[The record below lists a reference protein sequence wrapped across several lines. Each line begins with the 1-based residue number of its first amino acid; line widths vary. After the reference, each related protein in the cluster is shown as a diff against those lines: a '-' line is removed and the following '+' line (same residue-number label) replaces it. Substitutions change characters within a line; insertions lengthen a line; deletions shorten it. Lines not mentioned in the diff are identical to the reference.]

1 MRTMATVGKRLLFTA
16 IIVSALLSSAWG
28 NVLAAAF
35 CPHFN
40 LKHVC
45 SFKNS
50 ALQPASP
57 EPKSHAGMCDMGM
70 SDMPMEAADKS
81 QADIRTQKRPADA
94 VDDSNADADT
104 LDQLGEPCPHCLMH
118 SQPASRAIIVQAIN
132 PEKRSVESEVPP
144 ATSLVSLPAVFLT
157 KPSPNEHAPPGES
170 SRLHLLIS
178 VFRI

>member
-1 MRTMATVGKRLLFTA
+1 MATVGKRLLFTV

-28 NVLAAAF
+28 NVLAAAL

-50 ALQPASP
+50 APQPASP
-57 EPKSHAGMCDMGM
+57 EPESHTGMCDMG
-70 SDMPMEAADKS
+70 SDMRMEAADKS
-81 QADIRTQKRPADA
+81 QADVSTQNMPADA

-132 PEKRSVESEVPP
+132 PEKRSVESEVSP
-144 ATSLVSLPAVFLT
+144 ATSALVSLSAVLVA

-170 SRLHLLIS
+170 SRLHLLIN

>member
-1 MRTMATVGKRLLFTA
+1 
-16 IIVSALLSSAWG
+16 
-28 NVLAAAF
+28 
-35 CPHFN
+35 
-40 LKHVC
+40 
-45 SFKNS
+45 
-50 ALQPASP
+50 
-57 EPKSHAGMCDMGM
+57 MGM

-81 QADIRTQKRPADA
+81 QADISTQNMPAGA

-118 SQPASRAIIVQAIN
+118 SQPVSGAIIVQAIN
-132 PEKRSVESEVPP
+132 AEKRSVESEVPP
-144 ATSLVSLPAVFLT
+144 ATSLASLSAVFVT